1 MHIHEDIMAMMARE
15 RVEDAVR
22 FAERMRDLRLAR
34 APRLPTRVRLGI
46 ALIRF
51 GHWLM
56 GQPSP
61 TPGTPIGLEQ
71 ARS

>member
-1 MHIHEDIMAMMARE
+1 MHIHEDIVTMMAKE
-15 RVEDAVR
+15 RLEDALR

-34 APRLPTRVRLGI
+34 APRRPARVRLGI

-56 GQPSP
+56 GQSSP
-61 TPGTPIGLEQ
+61 TPGPPVGLQQ